1 MSVGLK
7 DGAALHLDAPHTSR
21 DSNAAFPSLV
31 SIDLSGAAGERI
43 NLSFAPRREPVSLA
57 CALYFERTVKQI
69 LALGTSESS
78 LGDGDIVWSAN
89 DWSSARGVV
98 FAAESMFAILK
109 TVKTVASTDVNV
121 LITGETGT
129 GKEVIAR
136 SIHEQSTRAKM
147 PFVALNCAAIPKELV
162 ESQLFGYRKGAFSG
176 ATEAFQGV
184 IRSANGGTLLLDEV
198 GEIPMDMQAK
208 LLRFLELGEIHPI
221 GDAQPSKVSVRLV
234 FSTNHDLEEA
244 VRRREFRADL
254 FYRLNVVP
262 IKVPPLRDRREE
274 IPLLI
279 GLFSQRFAREF

>member
-1 MSVGLK
+1 
-7 DGAALHLDAPHTSR
+7 
-21 DSNAAFPSLV
+21 
-31 SIDLSGAAGERI
+31 
-43 NLSFAPRREPVSLA
+43 
-57 CALYFERTVKQI
+57 
-69 LALGTSESS
+69 
-78 LGDGDIVWSAN
+78 
-89 DWSSARGVV
+89 
-98 FAAESMFAILK
+98 MFAILK

-162 ESQLFGYRKGAFSG
+162 ESQLFGYRKGVFSG

-221 GDAQPSKVSVRLV
+221 GDAQPSKVSVPRV
-234 FSTNHDLEEA
+234 FPQTMIW
-244 VRRREFRADL
+244 R
-254 FYRLNVVP
+254 
-262 IKVPPLRDRREE
+262 K
-274 IPLLI
+274 
-279 GLFSQRFAREF
+279 Q